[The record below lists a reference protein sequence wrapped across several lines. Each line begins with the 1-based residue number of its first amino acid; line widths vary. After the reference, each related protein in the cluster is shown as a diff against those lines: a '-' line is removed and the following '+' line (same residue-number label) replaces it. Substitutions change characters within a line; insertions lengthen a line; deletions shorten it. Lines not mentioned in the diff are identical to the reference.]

1 MPDENPDVIEGDAEE
16 QPIWTPLTDEE
27 ERERNERAYREVRKL
42 PEPPSTDLEVRPPGN
57 KVLMPLDTE
66 QVVAGME
73 AYQAML
79 PKLLTESDWQD
90 AGRDGRFVKKS
101 GWRKIARAF
110 NLSVM
115 VVSVRIERDVEGNP
129 TRAETIARAMAP
141 NGQVSDADG
150 YCSADEK
157 RFEQPRGRQ
166 KLENDLRATAT
177 TRAKNRAISDLVGM
191 GEVSAEEIVP
201 GGSAEPQFRIAS
213 EVEKESLRTDLKW
226 LLPPGDGREV
236 WGKVKAAFGGELYGP
251 AVDAICTVIRA
262 HKANMDFEQREAEE
276 AAAEVNPAEAQE
288 TPKEEGK

>member
-1 MPDENPDVIEGDAEE
+1 MPDENADVIEGDAEE
-16 QPIWTPLTDEE
+16 MTEA
-27 ERERNERAYREVRKL
+27 ERWPAQNPERV
-42 PEPPSTDLEVRPPGN
+42 EPPSTDLEVRPPGN
-57 KVLMPLDTE
+57 EVLMPLDTE

-73 AYQAML
+73 AYQDML
-79 PKLLTESDWQD
+79 PRLLTESDWQD

-115 VVSVRIERDVEGNP
+115 VVSVRIERDADGNP

-157 RFEQPRGRQ
+157 RFEQPKGRQ

-201 GGSAEPQFRIAS
+201 GGSSQPQFRIAN
-213 EVEKESLRTDLKW
+213 EVEMESLRTDLKW
-226 LLPPGDGREV
+226 LMPPDQAREV
-236 WGKVKAAFGGELYGP
+236 WGTIKTAFGGELYGP
-251 AVDAICTVIRA
+251 AVDAVCTVIRA
-262 HKANMDFEQREAEE
+262 HKANVDAEVAEAEG
-276 AAAEVNPAEAQE
+276 AKAAERDASN
-288 TPKEEGK
+288 G

>member
-1 MPDENPDVIEGDAEE
+1 MAEPDENPEVESEE
-16 QPIWTPLTDEE
+16 MTESEANAP
-27 ERERNERAYREVRKL
+27 RADLEKTFVQSS
-42 PEPPSTDLEVRPPGN
+42 PSTDLEVRPPGN

-66 QVVAGME
+66 QVVAGMK
-73 AYQAML
+73 AYQDML
-79 PKLLTESDWQD
+79 PKLLDESDWQD
-90 AGRDGRFVKKS
+90 AGRGERFVKKS

-115 VVSVRIERDVEGNP
+115 VVSVCIERDAEGNP

-157 RFEQPRGRQ
+157 RFEQPKGRQ

-201 GGSAEPQFRIAS
+201 GGGAPQFPLATKEQQGELRAS
-213 EVEKESLRTDLKW
+213 LECLFPPDMARELWGDIKSL
-226 LLPPGDGREV
+226 
-236 WGKVKAAFGGELYGP
+236 FGGELFGP
-251 AVDAICTVIRA
+251 AAEAVSAVIRL
-262 HKANMDFEQREAEE
+262 HRANMDAEVAEAEE
-276 AAAEVNPAEAQE
+276 AKVAERDAAN
-288 TPKEEGK
+288 G